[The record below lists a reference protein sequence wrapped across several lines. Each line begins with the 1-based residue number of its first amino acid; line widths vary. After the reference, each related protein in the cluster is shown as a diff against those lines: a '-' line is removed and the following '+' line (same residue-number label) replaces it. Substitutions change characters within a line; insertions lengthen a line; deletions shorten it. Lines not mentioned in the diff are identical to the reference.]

1 MPLVA
6 YDQICLDIT
15 IQHVDLISAGLQG
28 ERKVEGGGAMRGN
41 FKRKGGWSLLKG
53 GRRERKRWRERIAF
67 EGGEGGGGGCF

>member
-28 ERKVEGGGAMRGN
+28 ERKVQRGGGDEGD

-53 GRRERKRWRERIAF
+53 GEGRDGQRIAF
-67 EGGEGGGGGCF
+67 EGGEGGGGGWF